1 MANFNY
7 HPFVDGSIRSETL
20 DSQLIVRPSYSCI
33 AIFYAQQRAR
43 LSSLAKICNHLSRST
58 LYWVL
63 LPLLLL
69 LRCLYSAAATATMT
83 TLAGSHTHIPM
94 YICLYCRK
102 FQRHVDTR
110 VSHVPNRTANDLLS
124 LQLLHVLCAYSL
136 SFSLFCTMYKAESV
150 FRCSVIQP
158 KTLVHKTI
166 STPMHVM

>member
-1 MANFNY
+1 MVPSVPEHWTANLSY
-7 HPFVDGSIRSETL
+7 DP
-20 DSQLIVRPSYSCI
+20 PYSCI

-63 LPLLLL
+63 LPLLLM

-94 YICLYCRK
+94 YICSYCRK

-110 VSHVPNRTANDLLS
+110 GSHVPNTTANDLLS
-124 LQLLHVLCAYSL
+124 LQLLRVLCACFSRSVCLSL
-136 SFSLFCTMYKAESV
+136 SLLL
-150 FRCSVIQP
+150 
-158 KTLVHKTI
+158 TLLHNV
-166 STPMHVM
+166 